1 MRLQNRSRGLRS
13 AGAHGWVAGIAL
25 CGILA
30 ALSWA
35 RADGP
40 VLHEFVADIDPDEPG
55 LALAGN
61 DDDPQAI
68 LHEGD
73 VLLARDR
80 ARPDDEPLIAAAGDG
95 EGAEQP
101 GRRSPSF
108 RPDRQTELEGTLGYQ
123 EAFNPAIAPFKRVTS
138 LDATQ
143 LMADGITPLL
153 VIGDP
158 RRAAVPIEGASA
170 RAPDARARDRFWG
183 EANLDFSQGRVL
195 PFPSVSP
202 ESRILSLRT
211 DPAIDLAIER
221 DGADNF
227 YAVLAGPLPGGVVFV
242 SFLTDAPRSYFGVA
256 LPEGRVAALAAKVP
270 PLESGLRSRALR
282 FAAELGIG
290 PQSELSAAVH
300 ALTAHFRA
308 FEESSDP
315 PDDSGDIYLD
325 LARGRKGICRHRAY
339 AFVVTAHA
347 LGLPARFVQ
356 NEAHSWVEIALPGA
370 GWMRI
375 DLGGA
380 AHGLN
385 AHGLGDRAFYRSAE
399 PDRLPRPRAY
409 EESYSL
415 MNRRVPLA
423 DPSDVSSLLGRFVE
437 PDVERALWPNG
448 STSELQSSRAP
459 VTIAIDQREAS
470 VLRGGT
476 LDLSG
481 GVASLTGEPASGL
494 RVEISLLAEAR
505 RERML
510 LGVTVSD
517 ARGRFQGAFDVPP
530 DLPVGE
536 YRLVVI
542 TPGSERFLPAIAE

>member
-1 MRLQNRSRGLRS
+1 VVP
-13 AGAHGWVAGIAL
+13 GAASVAF
-25 CGILA
+25 CGALA

-40 VLHEFVADIDPDEPG
+40 VLHEFVADVDPDEPG
-55 LALAGN
+55 LALAGD

-73 VLLARDR
+73 VLLARER
-80 ARPDDEPLIAAAGDG
+80 ARPDDEPMVAAAGDG

-108 RPDRQTELEGTLGYQ
+108 RPDRQTQLEGTLGYQ
-123 EAFNPAIAPFKRVTS
+123 EAFNPSIAPFKRVSS
-138 LDATQ
+138 LDATERA
-143 LMADGITPLL
+143 ADGTTPLL
-153 VIGDP
+153 VIHDA
-158 RRAAVPIEGASA
+158 RRAKVPIEGARA

-183 EANLDFSQGRVL
+183 EAKLDFSQGRVF

-227 YAVLAGPLPGGVVFV
+227 YAVLAGPLPSGVVFV
-242 SFLTDAPRSYFGVA
+242 SFLTDAPRSYFGA
-256 LPEGRVAALAAKVP
+256 PLPDERVAALAAKVP
-270 PLESGLRSRALR
+270 PLESGIRSRALR

-290 PQSELSAAVH
+290 PATPLSAAVP

-356 NEAHSWVEIALPGA
+356 NEAHSWVEIELPGA

-380 AHGLN
+380 AHGLT
-385 AHGLGDRAFYRSAE
+385 AHGLDDRASYRPAE

-415 MNRRVPLA
+415 MNREVALTDR
-423 DPSDVSSLLGRFVE
+423 SDVNSLLGRFVDPDASSALGPGGRDRE
-437 PDVERALWPNG
+437 PETG
-448 STSELQSSRAP
+448 RAP
-459 VTIAIDQREAS
+459 VTIAIDQRDAS

-481 GVASLTGEPASGL
+481 GIASLTGEPASGL
-494 RVEISLLAEAR
+494 RLEISLLAESR

-517 ARGRFQGAFDVPP
+517 ARGRFKGGFDVPP

-542 TPGSERFLPAIAE
+542 TPGSDRFLPGIAE

>member
-1 MRLQNRSRGLRS
+1 
-13 AGAHGWVAGIAL
+13 
-25 CGILA
+25 
-30 ALSWA
+30 
-35 RADGP
+35 

-55 LALAGN
+55 LALAG
-61 DDDPQAI
+61 DQDDPQAI

-73 VLLARDR
+73 VLLGPDR
-80 ARPDDEPLIAAAGDG
+80 ARPDDEPMVAAPGDG
-95 EGAEQP
+95 EGAEQT

-108 RPDRQTELEGTLGYQ
+108 RPDRQTQLEGTLGYQ

-138 LDATQ
+138 LDATA
-143 LMADGITPLL
+143 LAADRTTPIL
-153 VIGDP
+153 VIHDE
-158 RRAAVPIEGASA
+158 RRAVVPIEGAAA

-183 EANLDFSQGRVL
+183 EAKLDFSRGRVL

-227 YAVLAGPLPGGVVFV
+227 YAVLAGPLPSGVVFV
-242 SFLTDAPRSYFGVA
+242 SFLTDAPRSYFGVE
-256 LPEGRVAALAAKVP
+256 LPEGRVAALAANVP
-270 PLESGLRSRALR
+270 PLESGLQARALR

-290 PQSELSAAVH
+290 PRSDLRTAVRV
-300 ALTAHFRA
+300 LTAHFRG
-308 FEESSDP
+308 FEESTEP
-315 PDDSGDIYLD
+315 PEDSGDIYLD

-339 AFVVTAHA
+339 AFVITAHA

-356 NEAHSWVEIALPGA
+356 NEAHSWVEIELPGA
-370 GWMRI
+370 GWLRI

-380 AHGLN
+380 AHGLT
-385 AHGLGDRAFYRSAE
+385 AHGLDDRAFYRPSQ

-415 MNRRVPLA
+415 MNARLPPV
-423 DPSDVSSLLGRFVE
+423 DGSDVDSLLGRFVE
-437 PDVERALWPNG
+437 PDPERALAAESAFLGGPSG
-448 STSELQSSRAP
+448 RRSEFESGRAP
-459 VTIAIDQREAS
+459 LTIALDQREAS

-481 GVASLTGEPASGL
+481 GIASLSGEPPSGL
-494 RVEISLLAEAR
+494 RVEISLLAERR

-517 ARGRFQGAFDVPP
+517 ARGRFEGAFDVPQ

-542 TPGSERFLPAIAE
+542 TPGSERFLPAMAE